1 MVCLRSATDSGSMFL
16 VLDGNFVV
24 VEVETGAEAAEVA
37 VDEAATEAFVTEV
50 EVETGVGE
58 VFCDA
63 VPASA
68 TFDAGLLVEIL
79 LRRLVVCFKSP
90 TFLFSFSS
98 FSLSVMS
105 VPGEEVCLFGCD
117 ISANKYLPSINNKA
131 GKRNPNPFY

>member
-1 MVCLRSATDSGSMFL
+1 MVCLRSVTDSGSMFL

-50 EVETGVGE
+50 EVETGGGE
-58 VFCDA
+58 VLCD
-63 VPASA
+63 PASA
-68 TFDAGLLVEIL
+68 SFGAGLLVEIL

-117 ISANKYLPSINNKA
+117 ISVSKYLPSIKQE
-131 GKRNPNPFY
+131 K

>member
-1 MVCLRSATDSGSMFL
+1 MFL

-50 EVETGVGE
+50 EVETGGGE
-58 VFCDA
+58 VFCDP

-68 TFDAGLLVEIL
+68 SFGAGLLVEIL

-117 ISANKYLPSINNKA
+117 IYHDTKFPRVLSHLEAADPQL
-131 GKRNPNPFY
+131 

>member
-37 VDEAATEAFVTEV
+37 VDEAATEAFETEV

-68 TFDAGLLVEIL
+68 IFDAGLLVEIL

-98 FSLSVMS
+98 LIIE
-105 VPGEEVCLFGCD
+105 G
-117 ISANKYLPSINNKA
+117 
-131 GKRNPNPFY
+131 

>member
-24 VEVETGAEAAEVA
+24 VEVETGAEAA
-37 VDEAATEAFVTEV
+37 TEAFVREV

-68 TFDAGLLVEIL
+68 TFDGGFLVEIL